1 MNTGL
6 VLVAGA
12 ALVGAAVL
20 ATKASAGSSGT
31 TGTSS
36 SSSATGTIKAKRKV
50 TPGRTVKG
58 KPVRPP
64 FDPYFDEIGRSF
76 GVPPNLLRAIA
87 WNESTFDPNAYSEN
101 LNKTK
106 TAVASVDYG
115 LMQINGS
122 NLRRM
127 RLTPEDA
134 YRPKKAIEIAAT
146 LLVDMKKSVGRKLG
160 SNFSVYYWTMSYNTG
175 PDLEPRDKGDV
186 YATRVMSYYKKLEAG
201 TFFA

>member
-1 MNTGL
+1 MNEGL

-12 ALVGAAVL
+12 ALVGAVVL
-20 ATKASAGSSGT
+20 ASRASSGSAGTPSQTPGPKGPT
-31 TGTSS
+31 L
-36 SSSATGTIKAKRKV
+36 KAKRKV

-58 KPVRPP
+58 RPVRPP
-64 FDPYFDEIGRSF
+64 FDAYFDTVGKSF

-101 LNKTK
+101 LSKDKTR
-106 TAVASVDYG
+106 VASVDYG

-134 YRPKKAIEIAAT
+134 YNPKKAIEIAAS
-146 LLVDMKKSVGRKLG
+146 LLVSMKKAVGKKLG
-160 SNFSVYYWTMSYNTG
+160 SNFSTYFWVMAYNTG

-186 YATRVMSYYKKLEAG
+186 YASRVMKYYDAIERG